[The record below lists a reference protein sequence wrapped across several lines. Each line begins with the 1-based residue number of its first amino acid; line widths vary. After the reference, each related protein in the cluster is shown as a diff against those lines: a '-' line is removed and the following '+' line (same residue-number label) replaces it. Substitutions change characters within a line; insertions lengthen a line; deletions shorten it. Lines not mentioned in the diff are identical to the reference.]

1 LKDSASIDD
10 DRIYARVEKMMNA
23 VDAVNKTG
31 EETVQETVAKIESA
45 VKKSKRKTNYGL
57 TQRGEV

>member
-1 LKDSASIDD
+1 MKDSASIDD
-10 DRIYARVEKMMNA
+10 DRIYERVEKMMNA

-31 EETVQETVAKIESA
+31 EESVQETVAKIESA

-57 TQRGEV
+57 IQRGEV

>member
-1 LKDSASIDD
+1 
-10 DRIYARVEKMMNA
+10 MNA

-31 EETVQETVAKIESA
+31 EESVQETVAKIESA

-57 TQRGEV
+57 IQRGEV